1 MFFRWR
7 SNAKFLESAAWK
19 GRYAFRNIKKSNP
32 RQNKAG
38 ALGDDAGRGKLCKR
52 LFFFWI
58 DCQFIELRFADE
70 ITFPNFLGKIF
81 ANKQN
86 PVLVFEL
93 SNCGQLLTGSIL
105 SSSPTDPFL
114 DWFIPATCWVSLF
127 LRFTIRQR
135 LNAITGLPR
144 SILIWAFESPFLDSP
159 LVVKR

>member
-19 GRYAFRNIKKSNP
+19 GRCAFRNIKKSNP

-38 ALGDDAGRGKLCKR
+38 ALGDDAERGKLYKR

-81 ANKQN
+81 ANNQN

-127 LRFTIRQR
+127 LRWPNPVLDSAAFGKSVES
-135 LNAITGLPR
+135 AISATC
-144 SILIWAFESPFLDSP
+144 WECHSP